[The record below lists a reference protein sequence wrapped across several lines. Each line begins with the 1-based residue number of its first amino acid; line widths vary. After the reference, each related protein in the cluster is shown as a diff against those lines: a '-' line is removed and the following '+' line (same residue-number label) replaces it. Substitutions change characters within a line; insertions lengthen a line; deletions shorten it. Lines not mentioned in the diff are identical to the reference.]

1 MIEPSTNKFFGMK
14 LLLIGLSTRHLAES
28 AIKSRY
34 DFVTLDYFGDFDQK
48 RICENHSLKRDFHLE
63 NFDPNDLF
71 LASQDL
77 DFDAILYSSP
87 FENHPQIIKEF
98 ERRRIVI
105 GNSSKTISEVRD
117 WSTFFDFLRREGIN
131 YPETIFNVKNVHG
144 RYLIKPLKGSG
155 GTQIEIYKKSS
166 KIKKSF
172 FLQKYLKGK
181 YCSAS
186 FISDGVNCEVLS
198 VNEQLVGKEE
208 FGAKK
213 FWYCGNITPLAGV
226 QKIDEICSK
235 ITKKFGLKGSNGID
249 FILRNDNIY
258 VLEVNP
264 RFQASMG
271 IIENAYDI
279 NLFDLHIKSFC
290 GELPHFEGDAKKT
303 WGNAILYSEKDIIL
317 PDTSKW
323 IGKFKDLP
331 YPGEKIDKGQPICSI
346 LASGANKGECW
357 NSLVEQANNLK
368 DELYK

>member
-1 MIEPSTNKFFGMK
+1 MTEPSKNKSFGR
-14 LLLIGLSTRHLAES
+14 LLLIGLSTRQMAES
-28 AIKSRY
+28 AIKSKY
-34 DFVTLDYFGDFDQK
+34 NFITLDYFGDLDQK
-48 RICENHSLKRDFHLE
+48 KICENHSLKRDFRRE
-63 NFDPNDLF
+63 IFDPNDLF

-77 DFDAILYSSP
+77 DFDAIVYSSP

-98 ERRRIVI
+98 ERECIVI
-105 GNSSKTISEVRD
+105 GNSSKTVSEVRD
-117 WSTFFDFLRREGIN
+117 WVTFFDFLLWEGIN
-131 YPETIFNVKNVHG
+131 YPETIFDVENVHG
-144 RYLIKPLKGSG
+144 RYLVKPIKGGG

-186 FISDGVNCEVLS
+186 FISDGANCEVLAI
-198 VNEQLVGKEE
+198 NEQLVGKEE

-213 FWYCGNITPLAGV
+213 FWYCGNITPLEDV
-226 QKIDEICSK
+226 QKIEEICSK

-249 FILRNDNIY
+249 FILRDGKIY

-279 NLFDLHIKSFC
+279 NLFDLHVRSFC
-290 GELPHFEGDAKKT
+290 GELPHFEREATKT
-303 WGNAILYSEKDIIL
+303 WGNAILYAEKDIIL

-331 YPGEKIDKGQPICSI
+331 YPSERIDKGQPICSI
-346 LASGANKGECW
+346 LASGADKEECW
-357 NSLVEQANNLK
+357 NRLVEQANNLK
-368 DELYK
+368 DELYQ